1 LFTLISSRENPC
13 DLSSPYSSHEYH
25 STSLSLHNAKRLDR
39 LSISRRLVLLDG
51 LDLGLLLVSR
61 DRRLGNF
68 LLFLVV
74 GVYVL
79 AWAVEVGLVEDWK
92 GDHEGTYSRLL
103 TIFCSRDCSGA
114 MGSWAESSVDFSPV
128 DAETAW
134 PSYTTGSVLI
144 ISVVVVSLTS
154 FVLSGFSESDLTA
167 SATSVVAWFK
177 DVDSK
182 AFSIY
187 RKSQVSCYQTRTA

>member
-1 LFTLISSRENPC
+1 MSLKMRLSEMGRGRKSSQDEAFRAICHINIIRETMRSIIA
-13 DLSSPYSSHEYH
+13 LSSHEYH
-25 STSLSLHNAKRLDR
+25 PTSLSLHNAKRLDR

-92 GDHEGTYSRLL
+92 GVMRG
-103 TIFCSRDCSGA
+103 
-114 MGSWAESSVDFSPV
+114 
-128 DAETAW
+128 
-134 PSYTTGSVLI
+134 
-144 ISVVVVSLTS
+144 
-154 FVLSGFSESDLTA
+154 
-167 SATSVVAWFK
+167 
-177 DVDSK
+177 
-182 AFSIY
+182 
-187 RKSQVSCYQTRTA
+187 RTLGC